1 MAEKIE
7 LLPGEE
13 IVLRSRPTVKSLWV
27 FIGGIILM
35 LGGPL
40 VKPEAPIG
48 IGTGI
53 FVSVIF
59 LIIILRRYTEVYTIT
74 NRRIFT
80 RGGLIERTTYE
91 YQLKDIAQVEANQG
105 INLRWVGAGHILIT
119 SKLPDEGS
127 IVLLGQDK
135 PFELKDKIDGLIR
148 ETLKEQVGQR

>member
-13 IVLRSRPTVKSLWV
+13 IIFRSRPAVKSLWV
-27 FIGGIILM
+27 FIAGIILM

-48 IGTGI
+48 LGTGI
-53 FVSVIF
+53 FVSFIF

-74 NRRIFT
+74 NQRILT
-80 RGGLIERTTYE
+80 RGGLIERTTYK
-91 YQLKDIAQVEANQG
+91 YLLKDIAKVEANQG
-105 INLRWVGAGHILIT
+105 YNLRWVGAGHILIT

-127 IVLLGQDK
+127 IILLGQDK
-135 PFELKDKIDGLIR
+135 PFELKEKIDELIR
-148 ETLKEQVGQR
+148 EAVKD